1 MARYRDAK
9 CRLCRR
15 EGMKLFL
22 KGARCFTDKCAIE
35 RRNYPP
41 GQHGLNRG
49 KLTPYGIQLREK
61 QRAKRIYGVLE
72 NQFRR
77 YFHQAER
84 EKGVTG
90 ENLLRLLEL
99 RLDNAVHRLGFAAS
113 RRESRQMVA
122 HGHFQVNG
130 RKVSVPSYLL
140 KVGDAVALRGTLQA
154 PRPRGRQPQRRA
166 RPGAAVAGAG
176 RPGPPGSGA
185 QPAPARGHPDPGVRA
200 ADRRAVQQVGSE

>member
-1 MARYRDAK
+1 MARYTESV

-22 KGARCFTDKCAIE
+22 KGDRCFKDKCAIE

-49 KLTPYGIQLREK
+49 KLTAFGVQLREK
-61 QRAKRIYGVLE
+61 QKAKRIYGILE
-72 NQFRR
+72 QQFRR
-77 YFHQAER
+77 YFESAER

-90 ENLLRLLEL
+90 ANLLTLLEL
-99 RLDNAVHRLGFAAS
+99 RLDNVVYRLGFAAS

-130 RKVSVPSYLL
+130 RKVSVPSFLV
-140 KVGDAVALRGTLQA
+140 KPGDVVQLRPSSKHA
-154 PRPRGRQPQRRA
+154 PR
-166 RPGAAVAGAG
+166 VDDNVNAG
-176 RPGPPGSGA
+176 RGQVP
-185 QPAPARGHPDPGVRA
+185 QWLEVDPEA
-200 ADRRAVQQVGSE
+200 RRAVVRSLPLREDIQIPVSEQLIVELYSK

>member
-15 EGMKLFL
+15 EGQKLFL

-49 KLTPYGIQLREK
+49 KPTAFGIQLREK
-61 QRAKRIYGVLE
+61 QKAKRIYGVLE
-72 NQFRR
+72 SQFRK
-77 YFHQAER
+77 YFQWAEA

-99 RLDNAVHRLGFAAS
+99 RLDNVVHRLGFAAS
-113 RRESRQMVA
+113 RRDGRHMA
-122 HGHFQVNG
+122 THRPFQGNG
-130 RKVSVPSYLL
+130 REGAIPAFLL
-140 KVGDAVALRGTLQA
+140 
-154 PRPRGRQPQRRA
+154 
-166 RPGAAVAGAG
+166 
-176 RPGPPGSGA
+176 
-185 QPAPARGHPDPGVRA
+185 
-200 ADRRAVQQVGSE
+200 E

>member
-1 MARYRDAK
+1 MARYSDAK

-22 KGARCFTDKCAIE
+22 KGGRCFTDKCAIE

-49 KLTPYGIQLREK
+49 KLTPFGVQLREK
-61 QRAKRIYGVLE
+61 QKAKRIYGVLE
-72 NQFRR
+72 SQFRR
-77 YFHQAER
+77 YFHSAER

-99 RLDNAVHRLGFAAS
+99 RLDNVVYRLGFAAS

-122 HGHFQVNG
+122 HGHFSVNG
-130 RKVSVPSYLL
+130 RKVTVPSFLT
-140 KVGDAVALRGTLQA
+140 KVGDAVQLRPNSKNATRVDDNLNAG
-154 PRPRGRQPQRRA
+154 RGAVPQWLELD
-166 RPGAAVAGAG
+166 PGAK
-176 RPGPPGSGA
+176 
-185 QPAPARGHPDPGVRA
+185 RGVVRSLPLRE
-200 ADRRAVQQVGSE
+200 DIQIPVSEQLIV

>member
-1 MARYRDAK
+1 MARYTEAK

-22 KGARCFTDKCAIE
+22 KGTRCFTDKCAIE

-49 KLTPYGIQLREK
+49 KLTPFGVQLREK
-61 QRAKRIYGVLE
+61 QKAKRIYGVLE
-72 NQFRR
+72 SQFRR
-77 YFHQAER
+77 YFQWAER

-90 ENLLRLLEL
+90 ETLLRLLEL
-99 RLDNAVHRLGFAAS
+99 RLDNVVHRLGFAAS

-130 RKVSVPSYLL
+130 RKVSVPSFLL
-140 KVGDAVALRGTLQA
+140 KVSDRIELRPTSKMGARVDDNLNA
-154 PRPRGRQPQRRA
+154 GRNQVPQWLEMD
-166 RPGAAVAGAG
+166 PGAKRGVVRSLPLREDIQIPVAEQLIVELY
-176 RPGPPGSGA
+176 SK
-185 QPAPARGHPDPGVRA
+185 
-200 ADRRAVQQVGSE
+200 

>member
-15 EGMKLFL
+15 EGTKLFL
-22 KGARCFTDKCAIE
+22 KGTRCFTDKCAIE

-49 KLTPYGIQLREK
+49 KLTQFGIQLREK
-61 QRAKRIYGVLE
+61 QKAKRIYGVLE
-72 NQFRR
+72 SQFRK
-77 YFHQAER
+77 YFAWAER

-90 ENLLRLLEL
+90 EVLLRLLEL
-99 RLDNAVHRLGFAAS
+99 RLDNVVHRLGFAAS

-130 RKVSVPSYLL
+130 RKVSVPSFLV
-140 KVGDAVALRGTLQA
+140 KVGDVVQLRANSRHQA
-154 PRPRGRQPQRRA
+154 R
-166 RPGAAVAGAG
+166 VDDNLGAG
-176 RPGPPGSGA
+176 RGQVPPWLELEA
-185 QPAPARGHPDPGVRA
+185 DARRGVVRSLPLRE
-200 ADRRAVQQVGSE
+200 DIQIPVSEQLIVELYSK